1 GRVTGMIDGM
11 KVGDL
16 NLEDGTS
23 MGQLADAIEA
33 LPEHFGKAIFE
44 VAAGSKEEQQQTNA
58 KLEEQNQLLREQKEL
73 LQRLIAVTQGGVS
86 VQKRESLNASLNAR

>member
-1 GRVTGMIDGM
+1 M
-11 KVGDL
+11 KIGDL
-16 NLEDGTS
+16 KLEDGTS

-44 VAAGSKEEQQQTNA
+44 VAATSKAEQQQTNA

-73 LQRLIAVTQGGVS
+73 LQKLVAATQGGVS
-86 VQKRESLNASLNAR
+86 VQKRDSLNSTLNGR